1 MVTSVRVVDNGIIFQ
16 STVEVRIGIG
26 AAIIN
31 LVKQIANNLITK
43 PVDVISQL
51 SAAVVC
57 CEATEN
63 PLS

>member
-1 MVTSVRVVDNGIIFQ
+1 
-16 STVEVRIGIG
+16 RIGIG

-43 PVDVISQL
+43 PLDVISQC
-51 SAAVVC
+51 SGAVAY

>member
-43 PVDVISQL
+43 PLDVISQC
-51 SAAVVC
+51 SGAVAY